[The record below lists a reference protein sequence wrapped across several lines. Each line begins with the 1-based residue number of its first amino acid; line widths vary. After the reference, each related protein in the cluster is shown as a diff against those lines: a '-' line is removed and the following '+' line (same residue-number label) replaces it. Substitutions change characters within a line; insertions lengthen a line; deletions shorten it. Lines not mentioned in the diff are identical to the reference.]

1 MLITLAVIA
10 KNEERA
16 ITTCLHSLLSD
27 AVRAEAD
34 TGVRFDAV
42 VVLDDCT
49 DSTESIVRGFSRF
62 RVIHS
67 HGGIVEAQRKV
78 ANSSPFVIYSDADI
92 LLQAGTLTALVR
104 AMQAEP
110 ELQVVYPAKAPLP
123 LRSASP
129 VARALHT
136 YNRVNGFQTKR
147 RYFNGKL
154 FAIRDWSMPT
164 LLELQEKLSALPPD
178 RFYNFHAGMR
188 VDDVYLSRDILHRHG
203 QEAIREVDAA
213 LIRYQ
218 PPASFQG
225 MYRTYRRM
233 RMEIERLDIMFPE
246 TRPTH
251 QAHGIRRY
259 DPIALRAASR
269 RDLADWYLFR
279 LLLGLCILL
288 YKLERL
294 YYRHFSRSSFCPAW
308 APIVESK
315 CLNQASSD

>member
-10 KNEERA
+10 KNEEQA
-16 ITTCLHSLLSD
+16 ISACLHSLLSD
-27 AVRAEAD
+27 AVLAEAD
-34 TGVRFDAV
+34 EGVSFDLVA
-42 VVLDDCT
+42 VLDDCT
-49 DSTESIVRGFSRF
+49 DNTESIVRSFSRF

-92 LLQAGTLTALVR
+92 LLLPGTLSALIRV
-104 AMQAEP
+104 MKVDP
-110 ELQVVYPAKAPLP
+110 ELQVAYPAKAPLP
-123 LRSASP
+123 LLSRGL

-164 LLELQEKLSALPPD
+164 LQELKERLSALPTD

-188 VDDVYLSRDILHRHG
+188 VDDVYLSRDILKRYG
-203 QEAIREVDAA
+203 KDAIREVDSA
-213 LIRYQ
+213 LIHYQ
-218 PPASFQG
+218 PPSSMQG

-246 TRPTH
+246 TKLTH
-251 QAHGIRRY
+251 LAYGVRSY
-259 DPIALRAASR
+259 DRAALRVASF
-269 RDLADWYLFR
+269 RDVSDWYLFR
-279 LLLGLCILL
+279 LLLVLCILL
-288 YKLERL
+288 YMLERL
-294 YYRHFSRSSFCPAW
+294 YYRHVSRSFCPAW
-308 APIVESK
+308 APILESK
-315 CLNQASSD
+315 CLNKASSD